1 MKIKI
6 GVSNRHIHLCKKD
19 FDELFGSTEL
29 SVLKNLSQQGEFAS
43 TLTVSI
49 KTNKGVLSDVRIIG
63 PLRDRTQVEI
73 SRTDAYKLGLNP
85 PVRES
90 GEITG
95 SEKITVVGPKGELN
109 LDEGCII
116 ATRHIHINPKQVEMY
131 GLTGKEYVDV
141 LVGGEKQAIL
151 KDVSIKVSD
160 PAYYEMHI
168 DTDDANANLIKN
180 GDVATILG
188 IDDKNS

>member
-19 FDELFGSTEL
+19 FDELFCSTEL

-73 SRTDAYKLGLNP
+73 SRTDAYKLGINP
-85 PVRES
+85 PVRMSGDLDNSES
-90 GEITG
+90 VVLESEMG
-95 SEKITVVGPKGELN
+95 SVKVDN
-109 LDEGCII
+109 CCIL
-116 ATRHIHINPKQVEMY
+116 AHRHIHM
-131 GLTGKEYVDV
+131 GTKEATELGY
-141 LVGGEKQAIL
+141 
-151 KDVSIKVSD
+151 
-160 PAYYEMHI
+160 
-168 DTDDANANLIKN
+168 KN
-180 GDVATILG
+180 GDVVSVKIDGERAGILENVKIRIKDNFKLELHLDTDEANAFLVNNESVG
-188 IDDKNS
+188 EVYGRKDN

>member
-73 SRTDAYKLGLNP
+73 SRTDAYKLGINP
-85 PVRES
+85 PVRMSGDLDNSES
-90 GEITG
+90 VVLESEMG
-95 SEKITVVGPKGELN
+95 SVKVDKC
-109 LDEGCII
+109 CIL
-116 ATRHIHINPKQVEMY
+116 AHRHIHM
-131 GLTGKEYVDV
+131 GTKEATELGY
-141 LVGGEKQAIL
+141 
-151 KDVSIKVSD
+151 
-160 PAYYEMHI
+160 
-168 DTDDANANLIKN
+168 KN
-180 GDVATILG
+180 GDVVSVKIDGERAGILENVKIRIKDNFKLELHLDTDEANAFLVNNESVG
-188 IDDKNS
+188 EVYGRKDN